1 MKPVDRATRSIWR
14 SLNWR
19 DPRTDL
25 VELGKIQGRFV
36 KKGHQPEVDNL
47 RNHELRQYLEQRQA
61 ALFAHFVSEAILK
74 APIAY
79 AMNETE
85 DYDCVLWWKI
95 EKHSFY
101 TPVQL
106 KEIVPPHLNSK
117 TSINSELSKLSK
129 YATASETIAAFHVNQ
144 SGHLDFSGI
153 DVPKTGFSEVW
164 LYGSLSADQAK
175 WFLYGNIL
183 DNPKG
188 YEVAW
193 PT

>member
-36 KKGHQPEVDNL
+36 KKGHQPEVDHL

-79 AMNETE
+79 AMKETE

-95 EKHSFY
+95 EKHRPIGWADEGSPSFAIDGLR
-101 TPVQL
+101 TSAHP
-106 KEIVPPHLNSK
+106 IVLPR
-117 TSINSELSKLSK
+117 
-129 YATASETIAAFHVNQ
+129 
-144 SGHLDFSGI
+144 
-153 DVPKTGFSEVW
+153 
-164 LYGSLSADQAK
+164 
-175 WFLYGNIL
+175 
-183 DNPKG
+183 
-188 YEVAW
+188 
-193 PT
+193 